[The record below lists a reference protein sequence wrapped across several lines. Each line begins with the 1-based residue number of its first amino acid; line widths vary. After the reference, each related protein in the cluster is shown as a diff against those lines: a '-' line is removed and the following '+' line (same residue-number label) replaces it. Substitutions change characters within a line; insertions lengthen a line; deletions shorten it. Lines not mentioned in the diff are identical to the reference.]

1 MLRHQKMLSVSSQ
14 VLRMG
19 AMVTQHE
26 QYTSQIWPL
35 SGHSSH
41 AMSNATERE
50 RKNEIK
56 FTMGQFAAK
65 SAYLNSHT
73 P

>member
-1 MLRHQKMLSVSSQ
+1 MLSVSSQ

-50 RKNEIK
+50 RERKNEIK

-65 SAYLNSHT
+65 SAYLNSYT